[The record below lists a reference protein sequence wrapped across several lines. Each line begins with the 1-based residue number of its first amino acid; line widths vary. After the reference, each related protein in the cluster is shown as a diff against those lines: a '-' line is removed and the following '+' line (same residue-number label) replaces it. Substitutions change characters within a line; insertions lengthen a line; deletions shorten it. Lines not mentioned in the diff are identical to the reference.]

1 MASKTEVKVVLLMD
15 AIAGCLGSPTSVT
28 WYSRELIARG
38 LIKAGW
44 RPPVSLKKLIKKA
57 SEG

>member
-15 AIAGCLGSPTSVT
+15 AITSALGGPESVS
-28 WYSRELIARG
+28 WYSRERIARE
-38 LIKAGW
+38 LIRHGW